1 MFRKRAKRQ
10 VPGLNTT
17 STADISF
24 MLLIF
29 FLVTTQID
37 SDRGLMRQL
46 PPPDKKDAAEMNVRE
61 QDMLQLVLDADDQL
75 SCNGKV
81 VTLEQAKQEIISF
94 LSNKRLLTKGII
106 SVQTDRN
113 TSYDAYFHLQDALVG
128 VYAQLRDDI
137 AIKKYGRP
145 MKGCTDEQRKDIQKE
160 FPQRI
165 SEQQADDAAG
175 QTSDGAATA
184 HAATAKG
191 GPQ

>member
-1 MFRKRAKRQ
+1 
-10 VPGLNTT
+10 
-17 STADISF
+17 

-145 MKGCTDEQRKDIQKE
+145 MKECTDEQRKDIQKE

-184 HAATAKG
+184 HAATVKG